1 MAEWNGG
8 GGGLGF
14 HDADHINQVC
24 SLTDMEAGRSQDKL
38 IFAFLKKQSKKF
50 KVLYRSAILPPFLLA
65 L

>member
-14 HDADHINQVC
+14 HDADHVNQVC

-38 IFAFLKKQSKKF
+38 IFTF
-50 KVLYRSAILPPFLLA
+50 
-65 L
+65 